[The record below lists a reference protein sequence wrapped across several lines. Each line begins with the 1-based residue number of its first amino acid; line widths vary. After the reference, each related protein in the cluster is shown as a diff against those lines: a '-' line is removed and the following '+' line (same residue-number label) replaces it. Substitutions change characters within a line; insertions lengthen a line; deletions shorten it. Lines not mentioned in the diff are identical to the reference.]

1 MKNYELVCILDPQFG
16 DRYFDETIERYEN
29 HLKSNGAEIANI
41 DRWGLRKLA
50 YTSISL
56 KKRRQGYYVL
66 FQFAAESELII
77 PLEQQL
83 KLDEGVLRH
92 LVVAVKGDF
101 LRVPQLLS
109 EDTVLGEMSPRRDRD
124 ERRPPPRAA
133 REVEEEDAKVE
144 PDGEEAVPAAIAA
157 EEADAKVEEEDA

>member
-92 LVVAVKGDF
+92 LVVAINGDF
-101 LRVPQLLS
+101 MRVPQLLS
-109 EDTVLGEMSPRRDRD
+109 EDAIMGEMSPRRDRD
-124 ERRPPPRAA
+124 ERRPPPHAA
-133 REVEEEDAKVE
+133 REVEAEEVE
-144 PDGEEAVPAAIAA
+144 EKPDGEEVAPAVVVA
-157 EEADAKVEEEDA
+157 EEAEAEVEEEDV